1 MAETVTKIS
10 NDRLR
15 DLLKFVVEFNPD
27 EARIVLVA
35 MKATLGVVGVGAVLT
50 DNDVY
55 RVPESHKLAILGIR
69 GHLASL
75 LVASEVAP
83 AGLVNG
89 VNYAVTMDAV
99 QRAKAMNCR
108 VKLSNLDTSLLV
120 TDSTDD
126 TISLSSILVE
136 AGGKE
141 IDLRETPH
149 IIRGGQSLRMD
160 VTLISNAATAAGQN
174 AEYGILMTGL
184 LVRTKGD
191 V

>member
-75 LVASEVAP
+75 LVASEVAL
-83 AGLVNG
+83 AGLANVDLES
-89 VNYAVTMDAV
+89 T